1 MLLSLLL
8 GEGELGVAR
17 SKDGLM
23 CCESLL
29 HLGAHGQDLLHEL
42 LEHELLE
49 HELRVWLHHPQS
61 ALPSD
66 VVLVN
71 LQIDAGSLV

>member
-1 MLLSLLL
+1 MLLALLL

-17 SKDGLM
+17 SEDGLM

-29 HLGAHGQDLLHEL
+29 HLSAHGQDLL
-42 LEHELLE
+42 HELLE